1 MTSLHEVPV
10 GHIFR
15 LHGCDACIF
24 RKTGEWAFLF
34 VVRCERHRSEEQ
46 PSKLISDMQMD
57 FLSQVRYDPLAAML
71 EAQQDKPAT

>member
-1 MTSLHEVPV
+1 MTSLREVPV

-15 LHGCDACIF
+15 LHGCDACIL
-24 RKTGEWAFLF
+24 RKTDQWQFAF
-34 VVRCERHRSEEQ
+34 VVRCAKHESPEATAELVR
-46 PSKLISDMQMD
+46 DMQMD